1 MDSPWQKDT
10 TKLFS
15 SQYYLN
21 RIYAT
26 KYIFY
31 GIRPF
36 YIKHELV
43 DEEARFTLFN
53 NILHYTILL
62 LNELRKVKLNVST
75 NFSRNSKCSLPYLG
89 WYKSFVGNSRQ
100 EENEMEQSH

>member
-36 YIKHELV
+36 YIKQHES
-43 DEEARFTLFN
+43 
-53 NILHYTILL
+53 ILSI
-62 LNELRKVKLNVST
+62 NRLRKVKLNVST
-75 NFSRNSKCSLPYLG
+75 NFS
-89 WYKSFVGNSRQ
+89 KSPVL
-100 EENEMEQSH
+100 HTDVIV